1 MTTTNNKH
9 LRISQQK
16 IEGRGMTQLAT
27 TNNTTPRY
35 RRSINTTLH
44 QKTYKRT
51 YNNNNKTTMTSPSP
65 SDPSGLVS
73 NPPTTIVQ
81 IQGTA
86 RDDINGKLGIVV
98 QYNVDRGR
106 YLVHLTATQATVAM
120 KPDNLQKAGYL
131 GMAQAQY
138 EQLTNDPN
146 VRRMITE
153 ATARF
158 LPPGV
163 SLQKAGMGLAAVLV
177 LLVFLLGFSRTLML
191 LSFGMM
197 VVMMIGPDLVG
208 APGEGGRMAT
218 VFRNAPGRFQT
229 MVRDQFPGGSY
240 IADKPY
246 AVTGLAAL
254 LVVFFLKSMMPPSA
268 AAAASA
274 SMPFFNSDSGGGT
287 VPHRSLLTRTTMEE
301 YYKLGFDDA
310 SAQKDFGTS
319 LPAEVP
325 VSAAGAGAGG
335 DPMMDDLPDYPMPPL
350 PSNGGMFG
358 KMLSISNAMSIMFL
372 GRTVMELGKDADGS
386 WQFALFRQNM
396 TTLEPMK
403 MGLLGL
409 SVYRLVSAFL
419 S

>member
-1 MTTTNNKH
+1 M
-9 LRISQQK
+9 
-16 IEGRGMTQLAT
+16 AT
-27 TNNTTPRY
+27 
-35 RRSINTTLH
+35 
-44 QKTYKRT
+44 
-51 YNNNNKTTMTSPSP
+51 PSP

-98 QYNVDRGR
+98 QYNQDRGR

-120 KPDNLQKAGYL
+120 KPDNLKKAGYM

-138 EQLTNDPN
+138 EQLKNDPN

-163 SLQKAGMGLAAVLV
+163 SLQKAGMGLVVVLV
-177 LLVFLLGFSRTLML
+177 LLVLLLGFSRTLML

-197 VVMMIGPDLVG
+197 VLMVIGPDLVG
-208 APGEGGRMAT
+208 PPGDGGRMAT
-218 VFRNAPGRFQT
+218 IVRNAPGRFQT
-229 MVRDQFPGGSY
+229 IVRDQFPGGSY

-246 AVTGLAAL
+246 AVAGLAAM
-254 LVVFFLKSMMPPSA
+254 LVVFFVKSMMPPSA
-268 AAAASA
+268 AAAAGA
-274 SMPFFNSDSGGGT
+274 SMPFFNSDNSGGGT
-287 VPHRSLLTRTTMEE
+287 VPHRALLTRKTMEE
-301 YYKLGFDDA
+301 YYKFGFDDA
-310 SAQKDFGTS
+310 TAQKDFGTS

-325 VSAAGAGAGG
+325 ASAAGVGD

-386 WQFALFRQNM
+386 WQFALFRQNV